1 MKQTLCSVFA
11 CFCLVVNCA
20 DGANK
25 PLNIEYL
32 SSESPRSTT
41 CRTYPMSVTPRT
53 HGSKRTSVPIM
64 DDSMPVNILSCSGG
78 GSRGVILGRIIEKIE
93 EKIKKG
99 IASVFEVIGGTST
112 GAIAAAAV
120 STPHHNSLDG
130 PFSGRDIV
138 ELYKKE
144 AHVIFSDSKRGLFP
158 TLFNASSY
166 SSDGRKAVFKKYF
179 DGISLSDIT
188 STLIIP
194 YYDLKANQID
204 FFKSRQAKQNDFAN
218 YSIVDVLLGTTAA
231 PTYFEPHQIGS
242 CNGDEKTACDGG
254 VFANNPAFFSLLEAI
269 KAYPD
274 ASSYFLLSLGT
285 GKSERKHYQNISL
298 FNLMQVIPDILIS
311 APDDMLNKYAIMQC
325 GYNFK
330 NPVYICEL
338 NVDIPDELYTMDN
351 SSDEYMQQLIDIVD
365 QDNALKSKIDH
376 VCDIF
381 LQEHKFVEPKT
392 KHINENNVF
401 VLEDISDF
409 AYLSKSAK

>member
-1 MKQTLCSVFA
+1 MKQTLCSAFA

-53 HGSKRTSVPIM
+53 TGSKRKSVPIV
-64 DDSMPVNILSCSGG
+64 DASIVNILSCSGG

-93 EKIKKG
+93 ERIKKG
-99 IASVFEVIGGTST
+99 VANVFEVIGGTST

-120 STPHHNSLDG
+120 SMPHRNSLDG
-130 PFSGRDIV
+130 PFSGHDIV

-144 AHVIFSDSKRGLFP
+144 AHVIFSDSKRGLLS
-158 TLFNASSY
+158 TLVNASSY
-166 SSDGRKAVFKKYF
+166 SSDGRKAVFEKYF

-188 STLIIP
+188 STLLVP
-194 YYDLKANQID
+194 YYDLNANQID
-204 FFKSRQAKQNDFAN
+204 FFKSRQAKQEDFAN
-218 YSIVDVLLGTTAA
+218 YSLVDVLLGTTAA
-231 PTYFEPHQIGS
+231 PTYFKPHQIGSS

-254 VFANNPAFFSLLEAI
+254 VFANNPAFLSLMEAI
-269 KAYPD
+269 RTYPD
-274 ASSYFLLSLGT
+274 ASSYFLLSICA
-285 GKSERKHYQNISL
+285 GKSEPKHYQNVSL
-298 FNLMQVIPDILIS
+298 FDFIRLIPDILMK
-311 APDDMLNKYAIMQC
+311 APDDMLNKYAITQC

-338 NVDIPDELYTMDN
+338 NVDIPDELYTIDD
-351 SSDEYMQQLIDIVD
+351 SSDEYMRQLIDIVD
-365 QDNALKSKIDH
+365 KDEVLIKKIDR

-381 LQEHKFVEPKT
+381 LQDHKFIKPKT
-392 KHINENNVF
+392 EHINENNVF
-401 VLEDISDF
+401 ILEDISDF
-409 AYLSKSAK
+409 DLLLKK